1 MEKRA
6 LLAFILSLLVLMFWE
21 YFFSGLLRT
30 PEPRHQQQADV
41 VTPDPAETQ
50 PKVQPSGLPPAIT
63 PDALPQEHTIRLD
76 QHFDKWVLETP
87 LYRAQLLSP
96 GGRLNSFQLKTFRQ
110 TVDAAAPPVE
120 MISSQG
126 SGYLPLSVDLLQH
139 QVWQLSTSP
148 FLGPPTSELTLTP
161 SSNPEK
167 LSLSREIPGEVS
179 LTKVFTF
186 KPESYVIDLDL
197 RLKNLSPTPLTDQM
211 GISFYF
217 QPLVDLKDESSYN
230 RSQLAT
236 GEKGSRRLFDL
247 SDLQKTPR
255 IFKPP
260 LDWVGYG
267 DNFFLQALIPL
278 EEQGYEVVPRVL
290 DAARGLMQVVYLTE
304 PFQLGGG
311 QEKTFKLRLYI
322 GPKELDHLDQAEH
335 HLAAAVDYGWFWFL
349 AKPAVYVMKW
359 FYNYVHNYGVA
370 IILLTILIK
379 IIFWPLTQKSFQ
391 SMQAMK
397 KIQPKIA
404 QIREKYKDDREKLNQ
419 ELMGLYKTYKV
430 NPMGGCLPML
440 LQIPV
445 FIALYNMLNA
455 AVELRHEP
463 FLWWINDLTAPDRL
477 DIGIP
482 IPYLGG
488 IPVLTLLMGASMF
501 AQQKMTPSSGD
512 PRQEQIMLLMP
523 LIFTV
528 FFINFPS
535 GLVLYWF
542 VNNILSIVQQ
552 YWINRTA

>member
-6 LLAFILSLLVLMFWE
+6 LLAFILSLLVLVFWE

-30 PEPRHQQQADV
+30 PEPRHQQQTDA
-41 VTPDPAETQ
+41 VTPGPAETQ
-50 PKVQPSGLPPAIT
+50 PKVQPSELPPAIT

-76 QHFDKWVLETP
+76 QHFDKWILETP

-126 SGYLPLSVDLLQH
+126 SGYLPLSVDLLHH
-139 QVWQLSTSP
+139 QAWQLSTSP
-148 FLGPPTSELTLTP
+148 FLGPATSELTLTP
-161 SSNPEK
+161 SANPEE

-186 KPESYVIDLDL
+186 KPDSYVIDLDL
-197 RLKNLSPTPLTDQM
+197 RLKNLSLTPLTDQM

-217 QPLVDLKDESSYN
+217 QPLVDLKNESSYN

-236 GEKGSRRLFDL
+236 GEKGSRTLFDL

-278 EEQGYEVVPRVL
+278 EEQGYEVIPRVL

-404 QIREKYKDDREKLNQ
+404 QVREKYKDDREKLNQ

-535 GLVLYWF
+535 GLVLYWL